1 MYDNKIREISI
12 TRTNRFIKQVSYLA
26 CIQPLGQ
33 SGFTSV
39 SIKVLR

>member
-1 MYDNKIREISI
+1 MTNKILEII
-12 TRTNRFIKQVSYLA
+12 NDEMNRNIKQVSYLA

-33 SGFTSV
+33 SGLTSV